1 MDAGSTEFLGP
12 ALQSAGL
19 KVPSGGFDTLGNT
32 LSNIQSGLMDF
43 TIYQDPYLQ
52 GFLPVLYMY
61 LYNISGGTLAPP
73 DTDTGLTIITKSNAG
88 PVRDGQPVPGLHDG
102 AEVHPAP
109 VRRHQLAAGHHEH
122 LTGQQEHLTGQ
133 HEHVTLAPAA
143 GVSHPRTGWAV
154 CRRRLARVTVRVDD
168 GCKTDLRS
176 PAERLAPSGQR
187 LCGLQT
193 SRARRPGT
201 A

>member
-12 ALQSAGL
+12 ALQSAGI

-32 LSNIQSGLMDF
+32 LSNISSGLMDF

-73 DTDTGLTIITKSNAG
+73 NTDTGLTIITKNNAE
-88 PVRDGQPVPGLHDG
+88 PYQRVQPVPGLHDG

-109 VRRHQLAAGHHEH
+109 VWCDPHPAGDYEH
-122 LTGQQEHLTGQ
+122 LTDRARWRQARPSANAGEP
-133 HEHVTLAPAA
+133 PAV
-143 GVSHPRTGWAV
+143 GVWPA
-154 CRRRLARVTVRVDD
+154 LTVRADD

-176 PAERLAPSGQR
+176 PAERQAPLGQR